1 MSFSDQQTQLICV
14 QGHAV
19 ALAGPGSGK
28 TSTII
33 EKIAR
38 LLQQPGNSVVACSF
52 TREGAEE
59 IRRRLTKRIGDAAMA
74 SADIRIGTFHSV
86 IAEHR
91 KTFGRSPKMIS
102 PAHQMK
108 TLATVAREHGM
119 SLGDVM
125 PEFEEIKHQLS
136 PPDANSLPA
145 WLTDYESHLK
155 TLGAIDLQD
164 LIRATVQQMAL
175 SAKLP
180 EPPDSPPD
188 DEEPMP
194 LRLAFAAAAY
204 RDAFNKKREE
214 LSLRIEA
221 CRRKGNTQEAVQ
233 LQAELTR
240 TSNEDGALPLLPAT
254 HLVIDES
261 QDNDELQFALATL
274 HALAGVT
281 TTLIGDDDQ
290 TIYEWRRAMGYP
302 GLLSFANTFNATV
315 ITLGDNYRSLRTIVE
330 AADQLIRHNNG
341 HRIEKVFVAKRGP
354 GGSVLAEQ
362 TNTEWGM
369 VELSAKIILEHT
381 QECADPSGRFKRQ
394 VETGQFGILSRNNF
408 ILDDIE
414 AELMREGVRYVRQG
428 TSILQKEAAKYI
440 YELLG
445 AVYGF
450 DIKGIS
456 FLLQIHGVSASMTN
470 NLCREITGHEMDF
483 VNGRLGNFQRFGEG
497 SNAIDRTVGWL
508 VARRAEV
515 DEKTKSREVIGSVCA
530 VVREVLHP
538 AGPWDRKNIQNR
550 KCIAAVQRCLE
561 RMNQPVLTR
570 VAMLQNRDFKG
581 AERNAVSLMTFH
593 GSKGLEFNKVI
604 LLGADDDVCPGK
616 GEFQSERRLFYVA
629 VTRAKDSMLALY
641 SGKPSRYLAEMG
653 LT

>member
-1 MSFSDQQTQLICV
+1 M
-14 QGHAV
+14 

-38 LLQQPGNSVVACSF
+38 LLQQPGNSVIACSF

-59 IRRRLTKRIGDAAMA
+59 IRRRLTKRIGEAAMA
-74 SADIRIGTFHSV
+74 TADIRIGTFHSV
-86 IAEHR
+86 VAEHR
-91 KTFGRSPKMIS
+91 KAFGRSPKMIS

-108 TLATVAREHGM
+108 TLATAARDHGK
-119 SLGDVM
+119 SLSDVM

-136 PPDANSLPA
+136 PPDIDSLPP
-145 WLTDYESHLK
+145 WFTDYESHLR

-164 LIRATVQQMAL
+164 LIRTTVQQMAL
-175 SAKLP
+175 SVNLP
-180 EPPDSPPD
+180 PAPEHPPNEDA
-188 DEEPMP
+188 EMP
-194 LRLAFAAAAY
+194 VRLAFAAAAY
-204 RDAFNKKREE
+204 REAFHKRRED
-214 LSLRIEA
+214 LQHRIAA
-221 CRRKGNTQEAVQ
+221 CRRKEDAKGADA
-233 LQAELTR
+233 LQAELNR

-302 GLLSFANTFNATV
+302 GLLSFATTFNATV
-315 ITLGDNYRSLRTIVE
+315 ITLGDNYRSLRSIVE
-330 AADQLIRHNNG
+330 SADRLIRHNNG
-341 HRIEKVFVAKRGP
+341 HRIEKIFVAKRGP
-354 GGSVLAEQ
+354 GGSVIAEK
-362 TNTEWGM
+362 TATEWGM
-369 VELSAKIILEHT
+369 VELSTQIVLEHVE
-381 QECADPSGRFKRQ
+381 ECQDPNGRFKRQ
-394 VETGQFGILSRNNF
+394 VQTGQFGLLSRNNF
-408 ILDDIE
+408 ILDDVE
-414 AELMREGVRYVRQG
+414 AELLREGVRYVRQG

-445 AVYGF
+445 AVYGY

-470 NLCREITGHEMDF
+470 NVCREISGHERDF
-483 VNGRLGNFQRFGEG
+483 VNGKLGNFERFGAG
-497 SNAIDRTVGWL
+497 SDAIDKTVGWL
-508 VARRAEV
+508 VAQRAEV
-515 DEKTKSREVIGSVCA
+515 GQQKPREVIGNVCA

-561 RMNQPVLTR
+561 RMHQPVLTR
-570 VAMLQNRDFKG
+570 VAMLQNREFKG
-581 AERNAVSLMTFH
+581 AERNAVNLMTFH
-593 GSKGLEFNKVI
+593 GSKGLEFDKVI
-604 LLGADDDVCPGK
+604 ILGADESVCPGK

-641 SGKPSRYLAEMG
+641 SGTPSRYLVEMG
-653 LT
+653 LA

>member
-1 MSFSDQQTQLICV
+1 
-14 QGHAV
+14 
-19 ALAGPGSGK
+19 
-28 TSTII
+28 
-33 EKIAR
+33 
-38 LLQQPGNSVVACSF
+38 
-52 TREGAEE
+52 
-59 IRRRLTKRIGDAAMA
+59 MA
-74 SADIRIGTFHSV
+74 TADIRIGTFHSV
-86 IAEHR
+86 VAEHR
-91 KTFGRSPKMIS
+91 KAFGRSPKMIS

-108 TLATVAREHGM
+108 TLATAARDHGK
-119 SLGDVM
+119 SLSDVM

-136 PPDANSLPA
+136 PPDVNTLPP
-145 WLTDYESHLK
+145 WFTDYENHLK

-164 LIRATVQQMAL
+164 LIRTTVQQMAL
-175 SAKLP
+175 SVKLP
-180 EPPDSPPD
+180 APPDTPPAED
-188 DEEPMP
+188 EPMP
-194 LRLAFAAAAY
+194 VRLAFAAAAY
-204 RDAFNKKREE
+204 RDAFHKRRED
-214 LSLRIEA
+214 LGHRIDA
-221 CRRKGNTQEAVQ
+221 CRRKEDTKGVGV
-233 LQAELTR
+233 LQAELAR
-240 TSNEDGALPLLPAT
+240 TSNEDGALPLLSAT

-302 GLLSFANTFNATV
+302 GLLSFANTFHATV
-315 ITLGDNYRSLRTIVE
+315 ITLGDNYRSLRSIVE

-354 GGSVLAEQ
+354 GGSVMAEK
-362 TNTEWGM
+362 TPTEWGM
-369 VELSAKIILEHT
+369 VALSTQIILEHT
-381 QECADPSGRFKRQ
+381 EDCQDANGRFKRQ
-394 VETGQFGILSRNNF
+394 VQTGQFGLLSRNNF
-408 ILDDIE
+408 ILDDVE
-414 AELMREGVRYVRQG
+414 TELLREGVRYVRQG

-470 NLCREITGHEMDF
+470 NVCREITGHERDF
-483 VNGRLGNFQRFGEG
+483 VDGRLGNFERFGAG
-497 SNAIDRTVGWL
+497 SDAIDRTVEWL
-508 VARRAEV
+508 VAQRAAAGNP
-515 DEKTKSREVIGSVCA
+515 REVIGNVCA

-550 KCIAAVQRCLE
+550 KCIGAVQRCLE
-561 RMNQPVLTR
+561 RMHQPVLTR
-570 VAMLQNRDFKG
+570 VAMLQNREFKG
-581 AERNAVSLMTFH
+581 AERNAVNLMTFH

-604 LLGADDDVCPGK
+604 ILGADENVCPGK

-641 SGKPSRYLAEMG
+641 SGTPSRYLVEMG
-653 LT
+653 LVKPSSP